1 MNKINPVNIIS
12 FNQYVLD
19 ESPSLTGKYK
29 ALIEHELSKM
39 YNLQACFP
47 VKVTKVQP
55 DRTRYPKS
63 RYYPSSYNPS
73 ICRHVISMSME
84 DLRHVKSD
92 DQSLTEAVRQVDRMI
107 QSVFRH

>member
-12 FNQYVLD
+12 FNQYGFD

-39 YNLQACFP
+39 YNLQECFP

-63 RYYPSSYNPS
+63 RYNPSPS